1 MAMDVRVVDELHHD
15 CRQASVAPP
24 DVSNYGP
31 MPLGRSRTV
40 SWITGAVCVVSLAA
54 CNRRETPAPASPL
67 RVSAAISLTDVLGGI
82 AKRWEA
88 AGNPH
93 VELNFAGSNVLAR
106 QILEG
111 APADVFISADAA
123 QMDRVVSGG
132 SADPADRV
140 SLAANQ
146 LVVVVPTGRPLSGM
160 APDSLAND
168 AVKRVAIGDP
178 QGVPA
183 GVYAKTW
190 LERVGLWR
198 RIEPKI
204 VPSASVRAALVAVE
218 AANADAGI
226 VYRTD
231 AAANS
236 KVTVAYE
243 VPLGD
248 APPILYPGA
257 VLKHAAH
264 PEAARK
270 FVAFL
275 QSAASRETFAA
286 RGFLAPDTAAAR

>member
-1 MAMDVRVVDELHHD
+1 
-15 CRQASVAPP
+15 
-24 DVSNYGP
+24 
-31 MPLGRSRTV
+31 MPLGLSRAV
-40 SWITGAVCVVSLAA
+40 SWIAAALCVVALAA
-54 CNRRETPAPASPL
+54 CNRQGPPDPPAPL

-111 APADVFISADAA
+111 APADIFISADAA
-123 QMDRVVSGG
+123 QMDGVVSGG
-132 SADPADRV
+132 GADPADRV
-140 SLAANQ
+140 TLVANQ
-146 LVVVVPTGRPLSGM
+146 LVVVVPNGRTLPGPP
-160 APDSLAND
+160 PDSLADN
-168 AVKRVAIGDP
+168 ALKRVAIGDP

-190 LERVGLWR
+190 LEHVGLWR
-198 RIEPKI
+198 RIEPRI
-204 VPSASVRAALVAVE
+204 VPSANVRAALAAVE
-218 AANADAGI
+218 AGNADAGI

-231 AAANS
+231 ARGDA

-243 VPLGD
+243 VPIAD
-248 APPILYPGA
+248 APAILYPGA

-270 FVAFL
+270 FIAFL
-275 QSAASRETFAA
+275 QSAASREAFTAG
-286 RGFLAPDTAAAR
+286 GFLAPDAAAAR

>member
-1 MAMDVRVVDELHHD
+1 MRT
-15 CRQASVAPP
+15 
-24 DVSNYGP
+24 
-31 MPLGRSRTV
+31 SRLRRLCAAALA
-40 SWITGAVCVVSLAA
+40 GVCVLAGA
-54 CNRRETPAPASPL
+54 CDTASRREAAQEGPL
-67 RVSAAISLTDVLGGI
+67 RVAAAVSLTDVLTGVGR
-82 AKRWEA
+82 RWDA
-88 AGNPH
+88 AGNPN
-93 VELNFAGSNVLAR
+93 VEFNFAASNVLAR

-111 APADVFISADAA
+111 APVDVFISADEA
-123 QMDRVVSGG
+123 QMDRVISGG
-132 SADPADRV
+132 SADTPDRV
-140 SLAANQ
+140 ILFTNQ
-146 LVVVVPTGRPLSGM
+146 LVVVVPSGH
-160 APDSLAND
+160 ALPGPPPDSLADN

-183 GVYAKTW
+183 GVYAKSW

-218 AANADAGI
+218 ASNADAGV

-231 AAANS
+231 ARGDA

-243 VPLGD
+243 VPIAD
-248 APPILYPGA
+248 APAILYPGA

-270 FVAFL
+270 FIAFL

-286 RGFLAPDTAAAR
+286 SGFLEPDTAAAR

>member
-1 MAMDVRVVDELHHD
+1 M
-15 CRQASVAPP
+15 
-24 DVSNYGP
+24 
-31 MPLGRSRTV
+31 
-40 SWITGAVCVVSLAA
+40 
-54 CNRRETPAPASPL
+54 
-67 RVSAAISLTDVLGGI
+67 
-82 AKRWEA
+82 
-88 AGNPH
+88 
-93 VELNFAGSNVLAR
+93 
-106 QILEG
+106 
-111 APADVFISADAA
+111 
-123 QMDRVVSGG
+123 
-132 SADPADRV
+132 
-140 SLAANQ
+140 
-146 LVVVVPTGRPLSGM
+146 PTGRALPGPP
-160 APDSLAND
+160 PDSLADN

-231 AAANS
+231 ATADA

-243 VPLGD
+243 VPIAD

-286 RGFLAPDTAAAR
+286 SGFLAPDTAAAR